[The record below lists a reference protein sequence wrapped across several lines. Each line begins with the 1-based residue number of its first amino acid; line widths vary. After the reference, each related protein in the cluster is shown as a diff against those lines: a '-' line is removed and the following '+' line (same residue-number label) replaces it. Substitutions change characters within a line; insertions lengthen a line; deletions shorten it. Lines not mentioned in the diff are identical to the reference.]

1 MEEIIKS
8 NNEMLKV
15 ALENIKPIKKRL
27 EEELLANYSDEIFN
41 KLSILDKEIKKAE
54 RLIDCTSEEG
64 AKIYAE
70 SYPDRVDEKG
80 QMNNK
85 GIKRFEFLEKKWGFT
100 RFFKS

>member
-1 MEEIIKS
+1 MDEIIKS

-41 KLSILDKEIKKAE
+41 KLCVLNEEVKKAE

-70 SYPDRVDEKG
+70 SYPDRVDENG
-80 QMNNK
+80 EINTK
-85 GIKRFEFLEKKWGFT
+85 GIKRLGFLEKKWGFT
-100 RFFKS
+100 RFFKK